1 MSNNKKDK
9 LLKIVKNTQVP
20 MSPYQ
25 IENFVVRGQI
35 TTVRQIRQLFL
46 ELRSREEGRMT
57 NKFNLRRTSEEIKI
71 LEREISETESGPEL
85 EILKINL
92 EEKRETYRNIDFGI
106 KQSSNEIDTLLVMLE
121 KGNDIIDLN
130 KLNELV
136 DKGEEEY
143 WIKRLSKQ
151 AAFDISS
158 LGVISVGNMDAIMSM
173 SDKDQIK
180 TLASAIEFSKRL
192 DDGIRNIER
201 KVLRSVSSKADL
213 LEEGSD
219 EYSYNPVDGK
229 TKKMVTTEKV
239 NSKASESLWRMEFD
253 NEILSDDVKK
263 LK

>member
-1 MSNNKKDK
+1 MLNDKKDK
-9 LLKIVKNTQVP
+9 LLEIVKNTQVP

-35 TTVRQIRQLFL
+35 TTVRQVRQLFL

-71 LEREISETESGPEL
+71 LEREISEINPGPEL
-85 EILKINL
+85 EILKIDL
-92 EEKRETYRNIDFGI
+92 EEKQEKYKNLGFGI
-106 KQSSNEIDTLLVMLE
+106 KQSSKEIDILLGMLE
-121 KGNDIIDLN
+121 KASDIVDLN

-136 DKGEEEY
+136 DKNEEEY

-151 AAFDISS
+151 AALDLASTGI
-158 LGVISVGNMDAIMSM
+158 ISVGNMDAILSM

-180 TLASAIEFSKRL
+180 TLASSIEFSNRL
-192 DDGIRNIER
+192 RSGIQNIER
-201 KVLRSVSSKADL
+201 KVLRTGPPEVDL
-213 LEEGSD
+213 LEEGAN

-229 TKKMVTTEKV
+229 TKKI
-239 NSKASESLWRMEFD
+239 NSKASESLWRTEFD
-253 NEILSDDVKK
+253 NEILSDGVKK